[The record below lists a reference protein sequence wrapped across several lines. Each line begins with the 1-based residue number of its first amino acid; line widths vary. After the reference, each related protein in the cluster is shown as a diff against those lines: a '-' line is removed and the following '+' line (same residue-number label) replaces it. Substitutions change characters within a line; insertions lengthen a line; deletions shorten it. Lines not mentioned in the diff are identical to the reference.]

1 MPSDANLFNLLKG
14 THILKVI
21 NVFSFILINTLA
33 LLIVPCLAENLL
45 YFGKDMALCLAYNM
59 EAPWN
64 LYNSST

>member
-14 THILKVI
+14 NHIMKVI
-21 NVFSFILINTLA
+21 NVNSFLEFNTVA

-45 YFGKDMALCLAYNM
+45 YFGKNMDLCLAYNM

-64 LYNSST
+64 LYNSSI